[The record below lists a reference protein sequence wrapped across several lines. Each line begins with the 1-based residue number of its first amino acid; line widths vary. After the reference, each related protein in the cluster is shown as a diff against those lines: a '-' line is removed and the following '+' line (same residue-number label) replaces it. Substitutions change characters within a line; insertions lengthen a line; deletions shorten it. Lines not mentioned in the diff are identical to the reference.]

1 MTAPAA
7 LRTGRAGG
15 RALRVAVRVLVLVAA
30 ATAWEVAARRAGS
43 AFFPPPSQILPGM
56 RRLWLTGPPARL
68 WLSDDA
74 VHSLLPG
81 LGRMLTGFALAAAA
95 GIALGTALGRAPLA
109 RDVFG
114 PLLQF
119 LRAIPTPMLVP
130 VFLVLFRI
138 GTQME
143 SATIVFGAIWPV
155 LLNTADGVASVD
167 PQHLTVARAFRLPR
181 GQVLW
186 RVVLPSALPKI
197 LAGLRLGL
205 ALSLILMVFAE
216 MVGSTGGIGYELV
229 NAQSQFDM
237 AGMWAVVVLLG
248 VVGYL
253 LNAVLVAAGRL
264 LLRHRGGEE
273 V

>member
-1 MTAPAA
+1 MTILLEAQGLAKTFTLHERGGLQLPVFAGVDLQVAA
-7 LRTGRAGG
+7 GECLALTGRSGSGKSSLLRCLYGNYAPSAGSVSVRHEG
-15 RALRVAVRVLVLVAA
+15 DAVDLARATPREVLAVR
-30 ATAWEVAARRAGS
+30 R
-43 AFFPPPSQILPGM
+43 
-56 RRLWLTGPPARL
+56 
-68 WLSDDA
+68 
-74 VHSLLPG
+74 HSVG
-81 LGRMLTGFALAAAA
+81 Y
-95 GIALGTALGRAPLA
+95 
-109 RDVFG
+109 VS
-114 PLLQF
+114 QF

-248 VVGYL
+248 MVGYL
-253 LNAVLVAAGRL
+253 LNAVLVAAERL